1 MGSTTAN
8 DSLGIGASS
17 QTREQIQPS
26 PSDEHSLYQVK
37 DQAGAPEPPAP
48 GQDYLSLLARATN
61 DAVRDLDLT
70 SNRIVWPQ
78 GLHDLLGYNARST
91 STDLAF
97 WTERIHPED
106 RARIAASLRA
116 AVDDNSESWN
126 GEYRFQHADGS
137 YLHLLERAVIVRDEQ
152 QRAIRLVGSLMDI
165 TAHKQLHDQL
175 YRSQKM
181 EAFGQL
187 AGGAAHD
194 FSNYLTTILGY
205 SDLLLSGIAPKN
217 TVTNHV
223 TEIRKAAVRASHL
236 TAQLLA
242 FSRQQNLEAQ
252 VLEINS
258 FISGLERSVLRL
270 LGENITVTC
279 DLHHEK
285 NGAHVKVDP
294 GQLTQVVLNLAL
306 NARDAMPNGGALTI
320 QTSVA
325 NFTQDRQWE
334 DRHLRAG
341 PEPLSAGEYVV
352 ITVRDNGAGMKDEVK
367 AHLFEPF
374 FTTKREGGLGL
385 AASYGIVR
393 QYGGRI
399 VVESDLAKG
408 TQVDVYLPRV
418 APPAYRRP
426 HNKKMPTGTETI
438 LVLEDD
444 VAVRHI
450 SVRVLRSLGYN
461 VIEASDGDHAQRC
474 ITQRPN
480 EDVDLVL
487 SDIVMPQMSGRHFAE
502 WLRKTSPRTK
512 IVLVSGYLDESEEV
526 NAEPGMFFL
535 PKPFDPEQLAQSIRQ
550 ALDS

>member
-1 MGSTTAN
+1 MGSTTAD
-8 DSLGIGASS
+8 DSLGIDAPS
-17 QTREQIQPS
+17 QTREQNELPS
-26 PSDEHSLYQVK
+26 HEQSIYQVK
-37 DQAGAPEPPAP
+37 DHTGAQNHAAQSP
-48 GQDYLSLLARATN
+48 DYHPLLARATN

-78 GLHDLLGYNARST
+78 GLHELFGYDARST

-97 WTERIHPED
+97 WTDRVHPED
-106 RARIAASLRA
+106 RARIVGSMRA
-116 AVDDNSESWN
+116 ALSGAAEHWT

-137 YLHLLERAVIVRDEQ
+137 YLHVLERALIVRDQQ
-152 QRAIRLVGSLMDI
+152 QRAVRFVGSLMDI
-165 TAHKQLHDQL
+165 TTHKQLHDQL

-205 SDLLLSGIAPKN
+205 SDLLLSGITAKN
-217 TVTNHV
+217 TITNHV
-223 TEIRKAAVRASHL
+223 TEIRNAAVRASHL

-242 FSRQQNLEAQ
+242 FSRQQSLEAQ

-258 FISGLERSVLRL
+258 FITGLERSILRL
-270 LGENITVTC
+270 LGEDVTVTC
-279 DLHHEK
+279 DLHQEK
-285 NGAHVKVDP
+285 NGVHTKIDP

-306 NARDAMPNGGALTI
+306 NARDAMPGGGTLTI
-320 QTSVA
+320 QTSMAVFA
-325 NFTQDRQWE
+325 QDRQWE
-334 DRHLRAG
+334 DRHLSASH
-341 PEPLSAGEYVV
+341 EPLSAGEYIV
-352 ITVRDNGAGMKDEVK
+352 ITVRDNGTGMPEEVK

-374 FTTKREGGLGL
+374 FTTKREGGFGL

-399 VVESDLAKG
+399 VVESDVNKG

-418 APPAYRRP
+418 APPAYHRP
-426 HNKKMPTGTETI
+426 NNKKMPTGTETV

-444 VAVRHI
+444 ISVRHI
-450 SVRVLRSLGYN
+450 SVRVLRSLGYD
-461 VIEASDGDHAQRC
+461 VIEASNGDDAKR
-474 ITQRPN
+474 IVTQRPN
-480 EDVDLVL
+480 DDVDLVL
-487 SDIVMPQMSGRHFAE
+487 SDIVMPQMSGHHFAE

-512 IVLVSGYLDESEEV
+512 IVLVSGYLDESDQA
-526 NAEPGMFFL
+526 NPEPGMFFL
-535 PKPFDPEQLAQSIRQ
+535 PKPFDPEQLAQSIRH